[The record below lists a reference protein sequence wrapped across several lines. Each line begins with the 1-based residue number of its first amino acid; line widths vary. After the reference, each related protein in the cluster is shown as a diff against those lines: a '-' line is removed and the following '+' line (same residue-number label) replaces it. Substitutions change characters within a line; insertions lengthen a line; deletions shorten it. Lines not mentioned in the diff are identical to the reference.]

1 MIQKISK
8 NGVGLVL
15 LVLALLGLEVEEKLA
30 DDIVAAVTL
39 LVSVG
44 LLIWNQIARHDVAKF
59 FIRR

>member
-15 LVLALLGLEVEEKLA
+15 LLLALFGLDIDEKLA

-39 LVSVG
+39 LASVG
-44 LLIWNQIARHDVAKF
+44 LLIWNQIGRNDVAKF

>member
-15 LVLALLGLEVEEKLA
+15 LLLALLGLDVDEKLA
-30 DDIVAAVTL
+30 NDIVAAVTL
-39 LVSVG
+39 LASVG
-44 LLIWNQIARHDVAKF
+44 LLIWNQIGRADVAKF